1 MSVSTAIVL
10 RIQVFWDDTA
20 LLGECF
26 YSNGVKDSGV
36 LGCDAALLGECFYS
50 NSVKDSGVLGC
61 DAALLDKCFQTFI
74 RNCAFSMLG
83 NTNPHT
89 V

>member
-1 MSVSTAIVL
+1 MTLHCWVSVSTAIVL
-10 RIQVFWDDTA
+10 RIQVFWD
-20 LLGECF
+20 
-26 YSNGVKDSGV
+26 
-36 LGCDAALLGECFYS
+36 DAALLGECFYS